1 MEYND
6 LTLRKKAI
14 LENSLK
20 ISENSSFWEKKNRY
34 FRTEHYR
41 YLNFLVQDGLKILDF
56 GCGKGDLLASLKP
69 SSGIGI
75 DFNPQLIEEAKKKYP
90 NLMFIVGDVEDQN
103 VIRSL
108 KGPFDIII
116 LSDIIGELDDIQ
128 SFLGMLH
135 QHCTKETRIIVT
147 YYNAIWGPFLKL
159 AEILRLK
166 RPQVEQNWLS
176 ASDIRNIVELAGFE
190 VIKQDWRQI
199 IPYRL
204 LGIGSFF
211 NRYIATLPLIRLIC
225 LRKYAITR
233 PVQTGKRK
241 TASTTI
247 LVPCRNERGN
257 IENALKR
264 IPRFCDDMEIIYVE
278 GHSSDGTL
286 EEIHRVISMYPNYD
300 IKGFSQP
307 TIGKADA
314 VRAGFEV
321 ARGDIL
327 MILDADLTMPPED
340 LSKFYEALISGKG
353 EFINGSRLIY
363 PIEKDAMRFL
373 NQLANWIFSL
383 MFTYLLNQRFTD
395 TLCGTKALYR
405 NHYQK
410 IAVNRSY
417 FGDFD
422 PFGDFDLIF
431 GASKLNLKVVEVP
444 IRYARREYGTSQI
457 SRVSHGILLTKMV
470 LFAFKKLKAF

>member
-1 MEYND
+1 MNHHD
-6 LTLRKKAI
+6 LTPRKKAI
-14 LENSLK
+14 LDNSLK
-20 ISENSSFWEKKNRY
+20 ISENSSFWDKKNKY

-41 YLNFLVQDGLKILDF
+41 YLNFLAQDGLKVLDL

-69 SSGIGI
+69 SYGIGV
-75 DFNPQLIEEAKKKYP
+75 DFNPRFIKEAVEKYP
-90 NLMFIVGDVEDQN
+90 NLMFVVGDVEDPK
-103 VIRSL
+103 VIESL

-128 SFLGMLH
+128 SFLGLLH
-135 QHCTKETRIIVT
+135 QHCTSETRIIVT
-147 YYNAIWGPFLKL
+147 YYNPIWGPFLEL
-159 AEILRLK
+159 AEILHLK

-176 ASDIRNIVELAGFE
+176 TNDIRNIVELAGLE
-190 VIKQDWRQI
+190 VIKRDWRQI

-204 LGIGSFF
+204 LGVGSFF

-225 LRKYAITR
+225 LRNYVISR
-233 PVQTGKRK
+233 PPQTGKGK

-247 LVPCRNERGN
+247 LIPCRNERGN

-278 GHSSDGTL
+278 GHSSDGTMD
-286 EEIHRVISMYPNYD
+286 EIQRIISMYPSYD

-307 TIGKADA
+307 AIGKADA
-314 VRAGFEV
+314 VRAGFKV

-340 LSKFYEALISGKG
+340 LPKFYEALISGKG
-353 EFINGSRLIY
+353 EFINGSRLTY
-363 PIEKDAMRFL
+363 PMEKDAMRFL
-373 NQLANWIFSL
+373 NQLANRLFSL
-383 MFTYLLNQRFTD
+383 VFTYLLNQRFTD

-405 NHYQK
+405 NHYEK
-410 IAVNRSY
+410 IVTNRSY

-422 PFGDFDLIF
+422 PFGDFDLI
-431 GASKLNLKVVEVP
+431 
-444 IRYARREYGTSQI
+444 
-457 SRVSHGILLTKMV
+457 
-470 LFAFKKLKAF
+470 